1 MARVCVVGSSNV
13 DLTFRTPRLPRPG
26 ETLAGTLFHLG
37 YGGKGGNQAVMAA
50 RLGAQGSLVSRVG
63 HDPFGEQLLRNY
75 RTEGIDTTHV
85 QLDADRHTGT
95 AAIVV
100 DDQAQNCIIVVPGA
114 NENLAP
120 DDVRAAAGAIQRA
133 DVVVCQLEIP
143 VESVLE
149 AFQIAKAQGVRTILN
164 PAPAVALPEALLR
177 LTDFCVPN
185 ETEIEGLTGK
195 PAHTTKQAEKA
206 ARALR
211 DLGPQTVIVTL
222 GDRGALLLH
231 DNGAE
236 HFPPVSATAVDPSGA
251 GDAFI
256 GSLAVLLANDQLVRD
271 AVRGANQ
278 IAGFTVTRHGTQSS
292 FPSRTEVGD
301 ELSGLFF
308 PPENH

>member
-37 YGGKGGNQAVMAA
+37 FGGKGGNQAVMAA
-50 RLGAQGSLVSRVG
+50 RLGAQVSLVSRVG
-63 HDPFGEQLLRNY
+63 HDPFGEQLLCNY
-75 RTEGIDTTHV
+75 RAQGIDTTHV
-85 QLDADRHTGT
+85 QQDADRHTGT

-114 NENLAP
+114 NEKLSP
-120 DDVRAAAGAIQRA
+120 DDVRAAAGAIQRS

-164 PAPAVALPEALLR
+164 PAPAVALPEALLH

-195 PAHTTKQAEKA
+195 PAHTIKQAEKA
-206 ARALR
+206 TRALR
-211 DLGPQTVIVTL
+211 EMGPHTVIVTL
-222 GDRGALLLH
+222 GDRGALLFA
-231 DNGAE
+231 DEEAD
-236 HFPPVSATAVDPSGA
+236 HFPPVAVTAVDPSGA

-256 GSLAVLLANDQLVRD
+256 GTLAVLLADGRPVGE
-271 AVRGANQ
+271 AVRRANQ
-278 IAGFTVTRHGTQSS
+278 LAALTVTRHGTQSA
-292 FPSRTEVGD
+292 FPARD
-301 ELSGLFF
+301 EAREALTSQS
-308 PPENH
+308 